1 MKQKTYTFEISL
13 PALPDGPI
21 GRRALY
27 ALPIGLIAGGLG
39 VGAWTVQQ
47 ATGASLQQIGLG
59 GAALAVTAAAFKLAQ
74 WWRQR
79 RAAPSRPATW
89 PPQQGANMQSFDA
102 FTNQAT
108 SRLARLIIAQG
119 IHCDAHPPVHGPFT
133 LTYRLNLTR
142 DLAGGL
148 RTLRNLQPAMTQA
161 LRSSVR
167 LQESPQGI
175 LIEVQLPEQLC
186 WTPNAVKLARAARWP
201 QIPLGVNQFNRP
213 VLVDPEEHG
222 VMAWIAPP
230 RRGKTAS
237 IRSTLYLM
245 KRAAPDLCFLVC
257 AMPAKLESDWGAFG
271 LADGCLGLVGDFEEM
286 AAALQWAVEMMQ
298 TRALDY
304 KLAVIVDDLTNLT
317 AHVASIGEHIDELA
331 TAGAGLG
338 VHLMLG
344 THTSGSKASMA
355 GMRTMASAT
364 CRVLFKAA
372 DNSQGSRSSG
382 QKNAETGLNQLSGF
396 KGDGILLDNGTPAR
410 LATAYVNDGD
420 VLQLPTARGPHARPW
435 LSQSD
440 HGRSQSAV
448 IDRDPTVI
456 SRDRSQL
463 DHSAVIGA
471 TTGSDHGSQRSQPVA
486 TPHAPAHVGDTRGAA
501 GAGVIRDHEVGGR
514 HRDRDPKAAL
524 LSTLPDCFP
533 IAPARALTD
542 EEAEL
547 VRYLADSGLFS
558 DSALADIVY
567 KQRNPKRL
575 TWVREALASTAAE
588 TGEGEMTEALALAIL
603 DGSDIEHPR
612 RSEALRFMSKNV
624 TINGKGWN
632 EKGPAKG
639 SL

>member
-21 GRRALY
+21 GRRAIY
-27 ALPIGLIAGGLG
+27 ALPVSLIAGGLG

-47 ATGASLQQIGLG
+47 ATGASLQQIAIG
-59 GAALAVTAAAFKLAQ
+59 GAALAVTAAAFKLAH
-74 WWRQR
+74 WWRR
-79 RAAPSRPATW
+79 RHTTNTRPAAW
-89 PPQQGANMQSFDA
+89 PPRQGDSMSFDS

-108 SRLARLIIAQG
+108 ARLARLIIAQG

-161 LRSSVR
+161 LRSPVR

-175 LIEVQLPEQLC
+175 LVEVQLPEPLC
-186 WTPNAVKLARAARWP
+186 WTPNAAKLARAARWP
-201 QIPLGVNQFNRP
+201 KIPLGVNQFSRP
-213 VLVDPEEHG
+213 VLIDPEEHG

-237 IRSTLYLM
+237 IRSTLYVM
-245 KRAAPDLCFLVC
+245 KRAAPDLQFLVC
-257 AMPAKLESDWGAFG
+257 AMPAKLESDWGSFG
-271 LADGCLGLVGDFEEM
+271 LAEGCLGLVGDFDEM
-286 AAALQWAVEMMQ
+286 AAALAWAVEMMQ
-298 TRALDY
+298 TRSLDY

-317 AHVASIGEHIDELA
+317 AHVSSIGEHIDELA

-396 KGDGILLDNGTPAR
+396 KGDGILLDNGTPVR

-435 LSQSD
+435 LAGSD
-440 HGRSQSAV
+440 HGRSQPAV

-463 DHSAVIGA
+463 DHGAVIAA
-471 TTGSDHGSQRSQPVA
+471 TTGSDHGSQRSQRSQSAAP
-486 TPHAPAHVGDTRGAA
+486 PHAMAYAGDTLGVA
-501 GAGVIRDHEVGGR
+501 GDAVI
-514 HRDRDPKAAL
+514 RDRDPKAAL
-524 LSTLPDCFP
+524 LAALPDCFP
-533 IAPARALTD
+533 IVPARALTD
-542 EEAEL
+542 EESEL
-547 VRYLADSGLFS
+547 VRYLADSNLFS

-567 KQRNPKRL
+567 KQRNPKRVA
-575 TWVREALASTAAE
+575 WIREALASTEADAVDD
-588 TGEGEMTEALALAIL
+588 GEMTEALALAIL
-603 DGSDIEHPR
+603 DGPDIEHPR
-612 RSEALRFMSKNV
+612 RSEALRFMSKHV

-632 EKGPAKG
+632 EKGPWKG

>member
-1 MKQKTYTFEISL
+1 
-13 PALPDGPI
+13 
-21 GRRALY
+21 
-27 ALPIGLIAGGLG
+27 
-39 VGAWTVQQ
+39 
-47 ATGASLQQIGLG
+47 
-59 GAALAVTAAAFKLAQ
+59 
-74 WWRQR
+74 
-79 RAAPSRPATW
+79 
-89 PPQQGANMQSFDA
+89 MQSFDS

-161 LRSSVR
+161 LRSPVR

-175 LIEVQLPEQLC
+175 LVEVQLPEPLC
-186 WTPNAVKLARAARWP
+186 WTPSAVKLAKAARWP
-201 QIPLGVNQFNRP
+201 QIPLGVNQFSRP
-213 VLVDPEEHG
+213 VLIDPEEHG

-245 KRAAPDLCFLVC
+245 KRAAPDLQFLIC

-271 LADGCLGLVGDFEEM
+271 LADGCLGLVGDFDEM
-286 AAALQWAVEMMQ
+286 AAALQWAVDMMQ
-298 TRALDY
+298 NRALDY

-382 QKNAETGLNQLSGF
+382 QKNAETGLNQLSGS
-396 KGDGILLDNGTPAR
+396 KGDGILLENGTATR
-410 LATAYVNDGD
+410 LATAYVNDSD
-420 VLQLPTARGPHARPW
+420 VLQLPTARGPHTRPW
-435 LSQSD
+435 VSQPD
-440 HGRSQSAV
+440 HGRSQPAV

-463 DHSAVIGA
+463 DHDVMIAA
-471 TTGSDHGSQRSQPVA
+471 TTGSDHGTLRSRPVLP
-486 TPHAPAHVGDTRGAA
+486 PHATAHVGDTRGVA
-501 GAGVIRDHEVGGR
+501 GVGVIRD
-514 HRDRDPKAAL
+514 RDRDPKAAL
-524 LSTLPDCFP
+524 LATLPDCFP
-533 IAPARALTD
+533 IVPARALDD

-547 VRYLADSGLFS
+547 VRYMANSGLFS
-558 DSALADIVY
+558 DSALADVVY

-575 TWVREALASTAAE
+575 AWIREALASTEADE
-588 TGEGEMTEALALAIL
+588 GDEGEMTETLALAIL
-603 DGSDIEHPR
+603 DSSGIEHPR
-612 RSEALRFMSKNV
+612 RSEALRFMSKHLR
-624 TINGKGWN
+624 INGHGWN
-632 EKGPAKG
+632 EKGPSKG